1 MELAMGKSIF
11 SLLVFL
17 LILQACSSPTSNE
30 PDTPEGRYAKITKEI
45 DEYCDSLIK
54 VFPEMSGMILGVWDK
69 EGNFEYT
76 KAYGYLSKE
85 RKTPANTATL
95 VKLAS
100 ITKMVSTTIALE
112 QVSNGKLSLDDKVT
126 KYFPEYTKY
135 ADISVRML
143 IDMTS
148 GIIDYMFLNQYLMI
162 VIPNPSKAIEA
173 NKIVDL
179 VHNTT
184 DVLFKPGTKFL
195 YSSTNTILLAMIVE
209 RATGEKFDDLVYRD
223 FILRYSLKNTYFPKE
238 KEMPNTNFLHGYFE
252 GLEISEELHPSH
264 TWSAGGLISDVNDTR
279 KLVEKIVKGDMLSK
293 ELHEERF
300 KGFID
305 IFGDVYG
312 MGLSNILDE
321 LWGHQGAMPGYRTLA
336 CTNKDN
342 TQTYV
347 IFCNYYEMNYSPK
360 TMMKKIR
367 EIVKKYS

>member
-30 PDTPEGRYAKITKEI
+30 PDTPEKRYAKITKEI

-69 EGNFEYT
+69 EASFEYT

-112 QVSNGKLSLDDKVT
+112 QISLGKLSLDDKVS

-135 ADISVRML
+135 ADITVRML

-148 GIIDYMFLNQYLMI
+148 GIIDYMFLTQYLMI
-162 VIPNPSKAIEA
+162 VVPKPFKPIEA
-173 NKIVDL
+173 SAIVRL
-179 VHNTT
+179 VHNTK
-184 DVLFKPGTKFL
+184 DLSFKPGTKFL

-209 RATGEKFDDLVYRD
+209 KATGEKFDDLVYRD

-238 KEMPNTNFLHGYFE
+238 KEMPNTNFLHAWFE
-252 GLEISEELHPSH
+252 GLDISEELHPSH

-279 KLVEKIVKGDMLSK
+279 KLVEVIVKGDMLPK

-300 KGFID
+300 KGLLN
-305 IFGDVYG
+305 IFGDIYG
-312 MGLSNILDE
+312 MGLINTLDD
-321 LWGHQGAMPGYRTLA
+321 LWGHEGAMPGYRTLA

-347 IFCNYYEMNYSPK
+347 IFCNYYEMNHSPE
-360 TMMKKIR
+360 TTLKKIR